1 MIEFETGDRGF
12 KHYAPIDTTYGHRIK
27 VSESSSADAAHLW
40 LAVDPTNAVMY
51 RKGTET
57 RAHLTVEQAETLI
70 ETLRAA
76 IDGHYQF
83 DGVR

>member
-12 KHYAPIDTTYGHRIK
+12 KHYAPINTTYGHRIK
-27 VSESSSADAAHLW
+27 VYESSAADAAHLW
-40 LAVDPTNAVMY
+40 VEVDPTDAVRY
-51 RKGTET
+51 EGC
-57 RAHLTVEQAETLI
+57 AHLTVEQAETLI